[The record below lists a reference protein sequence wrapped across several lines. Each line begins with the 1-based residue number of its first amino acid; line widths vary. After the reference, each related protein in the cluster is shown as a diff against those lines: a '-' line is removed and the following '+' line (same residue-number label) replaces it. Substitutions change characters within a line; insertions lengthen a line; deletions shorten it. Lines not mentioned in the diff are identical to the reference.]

1 MTFDSMKF
9 VVVVFFSSTR
19 QLVGESL
26 TAFWAY
32 ILANSGRFGGG
43 LGCLPYFR
51 PN

>member
-9 VVVVFFSSTR
+9 VVVVFFFK
-19 QLVGESL
+19 VGESL

-32 ILANSGRFGGG
+32 ILANSGRFRGG
-43 LGCLPYFR
+43 LGRLPYFR